1 VVATKKHSEHKCS
14 ATLECGGLTPL
25 CYRWRLIETKAAPG
39 RRTPKWRRVFCV
51 IALLAFAASSL
62 RAQSSPL
69 PVVSVLDFGSMPI
82 AKEATETLRKRLRST
97 KELVVAD
104 ADMSRAAARGIGYS
118 GSLNLPVNE
127 ARDLGAALATEFYF
141 VGDAQTLRR
150 SSFEKPVYYEAY
162 CSIFLVSTKT
172 GQLLFWERPS
182 FEDAEATRAELQ
194 LSQYLSD
201 DSLTQRL
208 VGVIKKSH
216 EDERIQ
222 RTVMAASP
230 EALIEDAPE
239 DEKTAEVQGI
249 RPPRPYR
256 RLRPEYPRS
265 AARADAE
272 ATVDVAVD
280 VRADGEV
287 SEVQIVRWA
296 GFGLDEVTVAT
307 VRQLHFFPAMKNG
320 APIPMR
326 VLLRYNFRKPPR

>member
-1 VVATKKHSEHKCS
+1 MTKSVTRKHKKHKCS
-14 ATLECGGLTPL
+14 Q
-25 CYRWRLIETKAAPG
+25 
-39 RRTPKWRRVFCV
+39 VFCV
-51 IALLAFAASSL
+51 VALLALAASAS

-69 PVVSVLDFGSMPI
+69 PVVSVLDFGSMPV
-82 AKEATETLRKRLRST
+82 AKQAAETLRSRLRAT
-97 KELVVAD
+97 KEVVVAD
-104 ADMSRAAARGIGYS
+104 ADMSRAAAKGIGYT

-141 VGDAQTLRR
+141 LGDAQTLRR

-162 CSIFLVSTKT
+162 CSIFLVSTRT
-172 GQLLFWERPS
+172 GQLVFWERPT

-208 VGVIKKSH
+208 VGVIRKSH

-222 RTVMAASP
+222 RSVMTAAP
-230 EALIEDAPE
+230 EALIEEAPE
-239 DEKTAEVQGI
+239 DEKAAEVQGI

-256 RLRPEYPRS
+256 RLRPEYPPS

-280 VRADGEV
+280 VGADGEV